1 MRFKTT
7 ELAKPRAAQWL
18 RASLQLLLCLCAAG
32 AAQAAPASNRLHAAW
47 RAAITSTPLPAKGCF
62 SAEYPA
68 TVWKQVACTQP
79 PNRAYEP
86 ARGSGVGFGN
96 DYAAEISGSIS
107 SAVGSFPAIT
117 GLTSE
122 KSAGASNQYS
132 LQMNVPYFS
141 SPACKTSPYPPG
153 CAAWQQFVFSQ
164 SAGKN
169 ATSSAFMVYWL
180 INFGAY
186 CPSGWTQEALNCFI
200 NSTAVAVPHQK
211 LTAIAALQLS
221 GAAAAG
227 GNDTVKITTA
237 KKAYAVSAP
246 DSALDLAGS
255 WTGTEFN
262 ITAMMGV
269 VMIVGIATE
278 MAIFFASEYQA
289 LERTLPAREALHN
302 AALNRLR
309 PILMSTLAMILA
321 LLPLG
326 VAISGSGD
334 QMLQPLAIA
343 TIAGIIVQLPLVL
356 LAMPVVVG
364 LTVRRK
370 GSAPRT
376 DTAPGS

>member
-262 ITAMMGV
+262 ILGDGAGTQANFNTGTNITV
-269 VMIVGIATE
+269 NIQLSDGAT
-278 MAIFFASEYQA
+278 
-289 LERTLPAREALHN
+289 
-302 AALNRLR
+302 
-309 PILMSTLAMILA
+309 
-321 LLPLG
+321 
-326 VAISGSGD
+326 
-334 QMLQPLAIA
+334 
-343 TIAGIIVQLPLVL
+343 
-356 LAMPVVVG
+356 
-364 LTVRRK
+364 
-370 GSAPRT
+370 
-376 DTAPGS
+376 TAPNCQTNTIFTYETNNLSLGACKAKSGQSPSITFTESD